1 MPFMSPRNAHCK
13 GGSRAQRP
21 FSTFLPLLVSFSLFS
36 VLVAKGWDAG
46 GGREGGKEDLVLYY
60 MVGSRE
66 IIGCYIK
73 ADRTML
79 AFVCKHKPSTNR
91 SEGHACVV
99 GLCWLAKHVCPFPVE
114 ESGVSLL
121 GERRSSTFLCVL
133 ARPKYDGYAREGG
146 FYQPCFEGL
155 CVNTC
160 GLHPFTRKESP
171 SLFITLFL
179 FLRKVSTRPHN
190 ATTPGAGMCGGFFRD
205 NFSSLNPLP
214 REHIILVT

>member
-1 MPFMSPRNAHCK
+1 MRIVKAGVEH
-13 GGSRAQRP
+13 RD
-21 FSTFLPLLVSFSLFS
+21 LLVLPFLSLRSSPLFS
-36 VLVAKGWDAG
+36 VLVAIGGDAG
-46 GGREGGKEDLVLYY
+46 GGREGGMEDLVLYY

-66 IIGCYIK
+66 MIGCYIK

-79 AFVCKHKPSTNR
+79 VFVCKHKPNTNR

-99 GLCWLAKHVCPFPVE
+99 GLCWLAQHVCPFPVE
-114 ESGVSLL
+114 ESCVSLL
-121 GERRSSTFLCVL
+121 GERRSSTFLRVL

-179 FLRKVSTRPHN
+179 FLRKEARDRTMQRRPARVCAEGSF
-190 ATTPGAGMCGGFFRD
+190 ATTFQ
-205 NFSSLNPLP
+205 
-214 REHIILVT
+214 V